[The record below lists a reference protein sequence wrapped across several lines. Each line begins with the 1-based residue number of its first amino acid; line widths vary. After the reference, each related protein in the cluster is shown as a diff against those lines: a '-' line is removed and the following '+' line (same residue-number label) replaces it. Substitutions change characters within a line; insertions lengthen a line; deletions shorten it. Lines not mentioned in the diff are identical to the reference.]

1 MHKPDTKRLI
11 PPGFFLLALFG
22 IFLAILFA
30 TESTP
35 MAEIRF
41 NLDREAALQRS
52 AEALQAAG
60 GDPSQFTQT
69 ITFGSNNDAQ
79 SYLIREHSRELLK
92 QRVDEDLNLA
102 SWNVRFWR
110 ELDPEQWSMSLS
122 PTTGRILAINHLRP
136 DEAAGAKLSQAE
148 ALPLAQAQLPIPLD
162 QLTLLDQFTNQQPN
176 RTDHTFI
183 WQRRDIS
190 DAEAQYRYS
199 VTIAGDQLGQRGEYY
214 WLPQSWY
221 LDKDWQLRRG
231 GILNHT
237 GWTLTYALTALIGV
251 AWFIQARRGR
261 LRWRWA
267 LHLFAAVAVVG
278 VLVMLNSIPLDL
290 AHYDINQSLPV
301 YWGNVLSGYVG
312 QLVAIATTIILAG
325 MAGEALVWEGTE
337 GSVSL
342 SETLTR
348 RGLVSRPVVQALWI
362 GGLVGIF
369 QLGFVSAFYALGSRY
384 FGVWSPVTPLYD
396 DTIATPFPALY
407 GMALGLLPAIGEE
420 LIFRLGG
427 ITVLTRYFGRPKLAI
442 IVTAVVWAS
451 LHATYPQHPFYIRV
465 VELSIIG
472 ILFGFL
478 SMRYGVLASIAAH
491 YTYNASLYVPL
502 FWKTNNFYL
511 LSGIAAAALVLWLL
525 VPAIIRQ
532 LRGIPLESDNTIRA
546 ALPPQV
552 PEPVVPQ
559 LSWVWRRDWR
569 LFAGLS
575 GLAVIMLLVI
585 GLNRAP
591 ALARNGVRQD
601 MVARTEALAQERK
614 IDLTSLNPSVTVV
627 ADWVDLDL
635 AYIYDQLDPEQ
646 TAAAIEKGT
655 VRAWSVRWS
664 NWDRPEYSWLVY
676 LDPAGRLLSYRLS
689 LPENTKAISTTLEQA
704 QTIATTHAGQFIV
717 LDQYELINTSTSQK
731 PNRSDYSF
739 VWQTKLPWIGEAYRR
754 FEVTVAGD
762 QVITSSPSMYTP
774 PEYRRERD
782 QTTLSESILSNL
794 RSALR
799 GIPATILPILGL
811 IGVFRR
817 RTELWPWVWLGIIAG
832 IGYLIQGAGRWTFAQ
847 VSELPRFIL
856 AISQTLANA
865 VLNGG
870 ELALLGAG
878 AATAWNLTK
887 NEQQLPLEAFIRAIP
902 HRIQDFVADRAQV
915 LRRESIVVGMLIVP
929 WILLIRSGI
938 SFTTA
943 KAGFWASVQPLN
955 AQSAMLDILLQATFD
970 AITTSLLLIGS
981 LSMLTWVVRGKQQ
994 IALAITC
1001 LGMALVLL
1009 PLREP
1014 VQWLVLGLAV
1024 LLSFWLGRMLRWNG
1038 LALTVALWLANILPA
1053 ALTLLATTPLALQ
1066 LNGAALIVLL
1076 CGFCGWYLGGWWQ
1089 TQNAEN

>member
-11 PPGFFLLALFG
+11 PPGFVLLAVFG
-22 IFLAILFA
+22 IFLAIVFA
-30 TESTP
+30 AESTP

-41 NLDREAALQRS
+41 NVDRDAALQGS
-52 AEALQAAG
+52 VYAVLGVG
-60 GDPSQFTQT
+60 GDPSNFTQT
-69 ITFGSNNDAQ
+69 ITFGSDNDAQ
-79 SYLIREHSRELLK
+79 SYLIRERGRETLN
-92 QRVDEDLNLA
+92 QRVDKDLNLA

-110 ELDPEQWSMSLS
+110 ELDPEQWVVSIS
-122 PTTGRILAINHLRP
+122 PTTGRILAINHIRP
-136 DEAAGAKLSQAE
+136 DEATGPKLSQAE
-148 ALPLAQAQLPIPLD
+148 ALLLAQKKLQIPLD
-162 QLTLLDQFTNQQPN
+162 QLTLLDQFTTQQPN

-183 WQRRDIS
+183 WQRRDLA

-199 VTIAGDQLGQRGEYY
+199 VTIAGNDLGQISEYY

-221 LDKDWQLRRG
+221 LEKDWQLRRG
-231 GILNHT
+231 GLLNHT

-290 AHYDINQSLPV
+290 AHYDVNQSLPV
-301 YWGNVLSGYVG
+301 YWGNVLGGYIG
-312 QLVAIATTIILAG
+312 QLVTIATTIILAG
-325 MAGEALVWEGTE
+325 MAGEALVWEKSE
-337 GSVSL
+337 GAVSL
-342 SETLTR
+342 SETLTK
-348 RGLVSRPVVQALWI
+348 RGLVSRPVVQALWV

-369 QLGFVSAFYALGSRY
+369 QLGFVSAFYALGNRY

-427 ITVLTRYFGRPKLAI
+427 IMVLTRYFGRPKLAI
-442 IVTAVVWAS
+442 IVTAVVWAA

-478 SMRYGVLASIAAH
+478 SLRYGVLASIAAH

-502 FWKTNNFYL
+502 FWKTNTFYL

-525 VPAIIRQ
+525 VPSIIRQ
-532 LRGIPLESDNTIRA
+532 LRGIPLENDNTIRA
-546 ALPPQV
+546 ALPPLV
-552 PEPVVPQ
+552 PDAVVPQ
-559 LSWVWRRDWR
+559 LTWKWRRDWF
-569 LFAGLS
+569 LVAGLS
-575 GLAVIMLLVI
+575 GVVVIILLVI

-591 ALARNGVRQD
+591 ALARNGVRED
-601 MVARTEALAQERK
+601 LVARTEAIAQASK
-614 IDLTSLNPSVTVV
+614 IDLSGLNPSVTAV

-635 AYIYDQLDPEQ
+635 AYIYDQLDDQEIE
-646 TAAAIEKGT
+646 AAINQGT
-655 VRAWSVRWS
+655 PRAWSVRWS

-676 LDPAGRLLSYRLS
+676 LDPAGQLLSYRLS
-689 LPENTKAISTTLEQA
+689 LPENASAISTTLAQA
-704 QTIATTHAGQFIV
+704 QTIATNHASQFIR
-717 LDQYELINTSTSQK
+717 LNDYELTNTSTSQK

-739 VWQTKLPWIGEAYRR
+739 VWQTKMPWIGQAYRR

-762 QVITSSPSMYTP
+762 QVITSSPAMYTP

-782 QTTLSESILSNL
+782 QTTLGESILSNL

-799 GIPATILPILGL
+799 TIPATILPILGL
-811 IGVFRR
+811 IGIFRR
-817 RTELWPWVWLGIIAG
+817 RTELWPWVWLGVVVG

-847 VSELPRFIL
+847 VSEGPRFIL
-856 AISQTLANA
+856 AISQTIANA

-887 NEQQLPLEAFIRAIP
+887 KEQQLPLEAFIRAIP
-902 HRIQDFVADRAQV
+902 HRLQDFVADRAQV
-915 LRRESIVVGMLIVP
+915 LRRESVVLGILLVP
-929 WILLIRSGI
+929 WILLIRSLVNM
-938 SFTTA
+938 TTA

-1001 LGMALVLL
+1001 LGVALTLL
-1009 PLREP
+1009 PLHEP
-1014 VQWLVLGLAV
+1014 VQWLILGLSV
-1024 LLSFWLGRMLRWNG
+1024 LISIWLGRTLRWNG
-1038 LALTVALWLANILPA
+1038 LALAVALWLANILPA
-1053 ALTLLATTPLALQ
+1053 ALTLLATTPRSWQ
-1066 LNGAALIVLL
+1066 LNGAALLVLF
-1076 CGFCGWYLGGWWQ
+1076 CGFCGWYFGGWWQ